1 MKTFWQILILS
12 QIILGLFVGLWRD
25 FNGRAASGPTGFA
38 GGVASIVIT
47 VLLMLLYWAAGAFT
61 ELF

>member
-1 MKTFWQILILS
+1 LAFS
-12 QIILGLFVGLWRD
+12 LGSERD